1 MAKMPAFQF
10 YPGDWRKDVG
20 VQSLSFHDRGVWWE
34 MLCLMHESERRGVLV
49 LNGQAMNEEVLA
61 RLLGLDKQTFIT
73 TLTTLLT
80 SGVASREPETGAIM
94 SRRMVRDEKLR
105 EIRIEAGK
113 MGGNPALLNQNK
125 TTHDNQT
132 DNQMTPPSS
141 SSSVSS
147 STTKTKAKSF
157 VAKNATKD
165 SSNGKPLDDSPDFQL
180 TNDFE
185 FEESAN
191 QTNPRKKTK
200 PEVDKAIRE
209 VFVYYLDVMNLN
221 PATYTLTP
229 KRRQK
234 GLSRLAEALRIAHG
248 NLNNAVELMKGAV
261 DELATSDWHMGRD
274 ERTNGKRYCDWE
286 NHLFRNTEQFEKWL
300 QQAQDAAAREAK
312 HV

>member
-1 MAKMPAFQF
+1 
-10 YPGDWRKDVG
+10 
-20 VQSLSFHDRGVWWE
+20 
-34 MLCLMHESERRGVLV
+34 
-49 LNGQAMNEEVLA
+49 
-61 RLLGLDKQTFIT
+61 
-73 TLTTLLT
+73 
-80 SGVASREPETGAIM
+80 M

-125 TTHDNQT
+125 TTHDNRP
-132 DNQMTPPSS
+132 DNQTTPP

-185 FEESAN
+185 FEEPAD

-200 PEVDKAIRE
+200 PEIDKAIRE

-234 GLSRLAEALRIAHG
+234 GLSRLNEALRIAHG
-248 NLNNAVELMKGAV
+248 DLNNAVELMKGAV

-300 QQAQDAAAREAK
+300 QQAQDAAAKEAK